1 MKTPK
6 FVFALLIL
14 AKLFLSATIVLYF
27 WNVNT
32 LVEITKLPL
41 YVLILTVVYIGFQ
54 MVTRRFSN
62 KQNWWDWIYYIGL
75 AAIMLPVVMAKPENE
90 KIFHLLTDFGI
101 LFLLLPVLIDGYNF
115 VKNQKETI

>member
-1 MKTPK
+1 MNTPK

-14 AKLFLSATIVLYF
+14 AKLFLAATITLYF

-41 YVLILTVVYIGFQ
+41 YVLILTVVYIGLQ
-54 MVTRRFSN
+54 MVTRRFSK

-101 LFLLLPVLIDGYNF
+101 LFLLFPVLIDGYYF

>member
-1 MKTPK
+1 MNTPK
-6 FVFALLIL
+6 FLFALLIL
-14 AKLFLSATIVLYF
+14 AKLFLAATIVLYF

-54 MVTRRFSN
+54 MVTRRFSK

-75 AAIMLPVVMAKPENE
+75 ASIMLPVVMAKPENE
-90 KIFHLLTDFGI
+90 KIFHLLTDYGI

>member
-14 AKLFLSATIVLYF
+14 AKLFLASTIVLYF

-54 MVTRRFSN
+54 MVTRRFSK

-101 LFLLLPVLIDGYNF
+101 LFLLLPVLIDGFYF
-115 VKNQKETI
+115 VKNQKEGI

>member
-1 MKTPK
+1 MNTPK
-6 FVFALLIL
+6 FLFALLIL
-14 AKLFLSATIVLYF
+14 AKLFLAATIVLYF

-54 MVTRRFSN
+54 MVTRRFSK

-75 AAIMLPVVMAKPENE
+75 ASIMLPVVMAKPENE
-90 KIFHLLTDFGI
+90 NIFHLLTDFGI

-115 VKNQKETI
+115 VKNQKETK

>member
-1 MKTPK
+1 MNTPK

-14 AKLFLSATIVLYF
+14 AKLFLAATITLYF

-41 YVLILTVVYIGFQ
+41 YVLILTVVYIGLQ
-54 MVTRRFSN
+54 MVTRRFSK

-101 LFLLLPVLIDGYNF
+101 LFLLLPVLIDGYYF

>member
-1 MKTPK
+1 MNTPK
-6 FVFALLIL
+6 FLFALLIL
-14 AKLFLSATIVLYF
+14 AKLFLAATIVLYF

-54 MVTRRFSN
+54 MVTRRFSK

>member
-1 MKTPK
+1 MNTPK

-14 AKLFLSATIVLYF
+14 AKLFLAATIILYF

-54 MVTRRFSN
+54 MVTRRFSK

-75 AAIMLPVVMAKPENE
+75 AAIILPVVMAKPENE
-90 KIFHLLTDFGI
+90 KIVHLLTDFGI
-101 LFLLLPVLIDGYNF
+101 LFLLLPVLIDGYYF

>member
-14 AKLFLSATIVLYF
+14 AKLFLAATIVLYF

-41 YVLILTVVYIGFQ
+41 YVLILTVLYIGFQ
-54 MVTRRFSN
+54 MVTRRFSK

-75 AAIMLPVVMAKPENE
+75 AAIILPVVMAKPENE
-90 KIFHLLTDFGI
+90 KIVHLLTDFGI
-101 LFLLLPVLIDGYNF
+101 LFLLLPVLIDGYYF

>member
-1 MKTPK
+1 MNTPK
-6 FVFALLIL
+6 FLFALLIL
-14 AKLFLSATIVLYF
+14 AKLFLAATIVLYF

-54 MVTRRFSN
+54 MVTRRFSK

-101 LFLLLPVLIDGYNF
+101 LFLLLPVLIDGFYF

>member
-1 MKTPK
+1 MNTPK
-6 FVFALLIL
+6 FVFTLLIL
-14 AKLFLSATIVLYF
+14 AKLSLASTILWYY

-41 YVLILTVVYIGFQ
+41 YVLILTVVYIAFQ
-54 MVTRRFSN
+54 MLTRRLSK

-90 KIFHLLTDFGI
+90 KMFHLLTDFGI
-101 LFLLLPVLIDGYNF
+101 LFLLLPVLIDGYSF
-115 VKNQKETI
+115 VKNQKESI

>member
-1 MKTPK
+1 MNTPK

-14 AKLFLSATIVLYF
+14 AKLFLAAMIILYF

-54 MVTRRFSN
+54 MVTRRFSK

-101 LFLLLPVLIDGYNF
+101 LFLLFPVLIDGYNF
-115 VKNQKETI
+115 VKNQKESI

>member
-1 MKTPK
+1 MNTPK

-14 AKLFLSATIVLYF
+14 AKLFLAATITLYF

-41 YVLILTVVYIGFQ
+41 YVLILTVVYIGLQ
-54 MVTRRFSN
+54 MVTRRFSK

>member
-1 MKTPK
+1 MNTPK
-6 FVFALLIL
+6 FVFALIIL
-14 AKLFLSATIVLYF
+14 AKLVLATTISWYF

-32 LVEITKLPL
+32 LLEITKLPL

-54 MVTRRFSN
+54 MVTRRFSK

-90 KIFHLLTDFGI
+90 KMFHWLTDFGI
-101 LFLLLPVLIDGYNF
+101 LFLLLPVLIDGYYF
-115 VKNQKETI
+115 VKNQKESI

>member
-1 MKTPK
+1 MNTPK
-6 FVFALLIL
+6 FLFALLIL
-14 AKLFLSATIVLYF
+14 AKLFLAATIVLYF

-54 MVTRRFSN
+54 MVTRRFSK

-75 AAIMLPVVMAKPENE
+75 ASIMLPVVMAKPENE